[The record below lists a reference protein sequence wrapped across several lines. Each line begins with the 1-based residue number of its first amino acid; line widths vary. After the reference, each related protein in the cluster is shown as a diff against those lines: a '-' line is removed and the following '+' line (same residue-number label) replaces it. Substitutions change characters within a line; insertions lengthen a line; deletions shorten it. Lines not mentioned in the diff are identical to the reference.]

1 MLKQLMIFIAG
12 TLLVTFALLTGFPQ
26 AGFMGI
32 AKITF
37 PLFGFMFAAIKYTEY
52 KRIKS
57 HQKRFKELYPNGVD

>member
-52 KRIKS
+52 KREKNN
-57 HQKRFKELYPNGVD
+57 QKRFKELYPNGVD

>member
-37 PLFGFMFAAIKYTEY
+37 PLFGFIFVAMKYTEY